1 LNNVST
7 QKEIYEL
14 IRQNYLIKKKKY
26 LNNMIPFIDW
36 QQANNNFNKVKTK
49 LLQAKYTFL
58 LKQEIYNRLYKTY
71 EKIY

>member
-1 LNNVST
+1 MNNVST